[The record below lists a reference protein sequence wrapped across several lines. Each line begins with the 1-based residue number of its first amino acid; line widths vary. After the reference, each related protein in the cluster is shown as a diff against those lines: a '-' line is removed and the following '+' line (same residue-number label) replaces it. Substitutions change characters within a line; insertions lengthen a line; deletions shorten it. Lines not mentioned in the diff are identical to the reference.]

1 MLDTSNHSNPEE
13 AKQVSE
19 PSREIHGVKKPKKRF
34 FRGLVSKTPLR
45 RRIAGTLTVVLL
57 GGLIVTGWSV
67 GRAISAPTNDPL
79 SAKVAEWARD
89 HGLGSVVTGLEAVQ
103 YRLNPPK
110 IGGVPKIQ
118 LLKDQASSSTKAT
131 TVGVALQ
138 EAVPSIV
145 SPKLAGEGSFKAV
158 ATSHDLPIVQVAY
171 LRPDSLHTSYLS
183 AVIWMSGEHT
193 RLEQHPG
200 ALDPGKLNL
209 WSTKNSLPNS
219 AVSELVAAFNGGFK
233 IKDSRGGF
241 YQDGHT
247 VGILRDGA
255 ASLVVYKQGNSQIGR
270 WGRDA
275 QMNPDVISVRQNLE
289 LLIDKG
295 HLTKDVDA
303 AVMTT
308 WGKTLGG
315 KNFVWRSG
323 IGVTA
328 KGDLVYVVGDALSA
342 HSLASLLLR
351 AGAVRAMQLD
361 INKAWI
367 SYMWFTPTALG
378 KLAPHKA
385 VNFERPAS
393 RYFTPTSRDFFAVY
407 YR

>member
-1 MLDTSNHSNPEE
+1 MFDTSNHATAEE
-13 AKQVSE
+13 AEQVAE
-19 PSREIHGVKKPKKRF
+19 PNVEKPPIKKAKKRF
-34 FRGLVSKTPLR
+34 LR
-45 RRIAGTLTVVLL
+45 TLALVLL
-57 GGLIVTGWSV
+57 GGIIVTGWSV

-110 IGGVPKIQ
+110 IGGAPKIQ
-118 LLKDQASSSTKAT
+118 LLKDQATSATKAT
-131 TVGVALQ
+131 TAGIALR
-138 EAVPSIV
+138 ESIPSIV

-158 ATSHDLPIVQVAY
+158 AISHGLPVVQVAY

-183 AVIWMSGEHT
+183 AVVWMSGEHT
-193 RLEQHPG
+193 HLEQHPG
-200 ALDPGKLNL
+200 ALDPGQLDL
-209 WSTKNSLPNS
+209 WSTKNSLSNS
-219 AVSELVAAFNGGFK
+219 AASGLVAAFNGGFK

-247 VGILRDGA
+247 EGVLRDGA
-255 ASLVVYKQGNSQIGR
+255 ASLVVYKQGNSEIGK
-270 WGRDA
+270 WGRDV
-275 QMNPDVISVRQNLE
+275 QMNPDVLSVRQNLE

-295 HLTKDVDA
+295 RLTRDVDA

-323 IGVTA
+323 IGITA
-328 KGDLVYVVGDALSA
+328 KGDFVYVVGDALSA
-342 HSLASLLLR
+342 HSLAALLLR

-367 SYMWFTPTALG
+367 SYMWFTPTDLG

>member
-1 MLDTSNHSNPEE
+1 MLDASNPD
-13 AKQVSE
+13 E
-19 PSREIHGVKKPKKRF
+19 PKETKKPK
-34 FRGLVSKTPLR
+34 GLLQPRRSKTLLR
-45 RRIAGTLTVVLL
+45 RRIATVVVIGLL
-57 GGLIVTGWSV
+57 GGLIATGWSV

-79 SAKVAEWARD
+79 AAKVAEWARD

-118 LLKDQASSSTKAT
+118 LLKDQPSSSTKTT

-138 EAVPSIV
+138 ESVQSIV
-145 SPKLAGEGSFKAV
+145 SPKLVGEGSFKVV
-158 ATSHDLPIVQVAY
+158 ATSHGLPIVQVAY

-183 AVIWMSGEHT
+183 AVVWMSGEHT

-200 ALDPGKLNL
+200 ALDPGKLSL
-209 WSTKNSLPNS
+209 WATKDSLRNS
-219 AVSELVAAFNGGFK
+219 AVSGLVAAFNGGFK

-255 ASLVVYKQGNSQIGR
+255 ASLVVYKQGNSQIGK
-270 WGRDA
+270 WGRDV
-275 QMNPDVISVRQNLE
+275 QMNADVMSVRQNLE

-295 HLTKDVDA
+295 HLTKNADA

-323 IGVTA
+323 IGITA

-342 HSLASLLLR
+342 HSLSALLLR

-367 SYMWFTPTALG
+367 SYMWFTPTGLG

-393 RYFTPTSRDFFAVY
+393 RYFTHTSRDFFAVY

>member
-1 MLDTSNHSNPEE
+1 M
-13 AKQVSE
+13 
-19 PSREIHGVKKPKKRF
+19 
-34 FRGLVSKTPLR
+34 
-45 RRIAGTLTVVLL
+45 
-57 GGLIVTGWSV
+57 IVTGWSV

-110 IGGVPKIQ
+110 IGGAPKIQ
-118 LLKDQASSSTKAT
+118 LLKNQATSAKKAT
-131 TVGVALQ
+131 AAGIALQ
-138 EAVPSIV
+138 ESIPSIV
-145 SPKLAGEGSFKAV
+145 NPKLAGEGSFKAV
-158 ATSHDLPIVQVAY
+158 ATSHDLPVVQVAY

-183 AVIWMSGEHT
+183 AVLWMSGQHT

-200 ALDPGKLNL
+200 QSDPGHLSL
-209 WSTKNSLPNS
+209 WSNKSSLANS
-219 AVSELVAAFNGGFK
+219 ASSGLMAAFNGGFK

-247 VGILRDGA
+247 VGVLRNGA
-255 ASLVVYKQGNSQIGR
+255 ASLVVYKQGISQIGK
-270 WGRDA
+270 WGRDV

-323 IGVTA
+323 IGITA

-367 SYMWFTPTALG
+367 SYMWFTPTDMG

>member
-1 MLDTSNHSNPEE
+1 MLDTSNQSNSEE
-13 AKQVSE
+13 AEQVSE
-19 PSREIHGVKKPKKRF
+19 VSRKIYDVEKPKRRF
-34 FRGLVSKTPLR
+34 LR
-45 RRIAGTLTVVLL
+45 TFAFVLL
-57 GGLIVTGWSV
+57 GGIIVTGWSV
-67 GRAISAPTNDPL
+67 SRAISAPTNDPL

-110 IGGVPKIQ
+110 IGGAPKIQ
-118 LLKDQASSSTKAT
+118 LLKAQASSATQAT
-131 TVGVALQ
+131 TAGIDLRKSI
-138 EAVPSIV
+138 PSIV

-183 AVIWMSGEHT
+183 AVVWMSGEHI

-200 ALDPGKLNL
+200 ALDPGQLDL
-209 WSTKNSLPNS
+209 WSTKNSLS
-219 AVSELVAAFNGGFK
+219 KSVGSGLVAAFNGGFK
-233 IKDSRGGF
+233 IKDSGGGF

-247 VGILRDGA
+247 VGVLRDGA
-255 ASLVVYKQGNSQIGR
+255 ASLVSYKQGNSEIVK
-270 WGRDA
+270 WGRDV
-275 QMNPDVISVRQNLE
+275 QMNPDVLSVRQNLE

-323 IGVTA
+323 IGITA

-367 SYMWFTPTALG
+367 SYMWFTPTTLG